1 MLNFIRLFRL
11 ISGIN
16 LHRLH
21 TNFIH
26 TTMAS
31 CRRPEH
37 QAPPEVFYDD
47 TEARKYTSNSRMIEI
62 QMTMADRAIEL
73 LALPEDKPCFV
84 LDVGCGS
91 GLSGEALTEH
101 GHFWIGMDI
110 SKPMLGIAEEREVE
124 GDLFVG
130 DMGEGVFFRPG
141 TFDGVISISALQWL
155 CNADKKTHNPPK
167 RLYRFFSTLYGTM
180 RRGSRAVFQFYPE
193 NSHQLELITSQ
204 AMRAGFSGGVVVD
217 FPNSTRAKKMFLC
230 LFAGLLNP
238 QLPTG
243 LGTGQGPQ
251 GSDQVAYSGQRQRFR
266 NLKGKPLKK
275 SRDWIKEKKER
286 RRRQGKGD
294 FKADSKYSG
303 RKRSKKF

>member
-1 MLNFIRLFRL
+1 
-11 ISGIN
+11 
-16 LHRLH
+16 
-21 TNFIH
+21 
-26 TTMAS
+26 MAS

-37 QAPPEVFYDD
+37 QAPPELFYGE

-62 QMTMADRAIEL
+62 QMTMADRAVEL
-73 LALPEDKPCFV
+73 LALPEGTSSFI

-91 GLSGEALTEH
+91 GLSGEALTNR
-101 GHFWIGMDI
+101 GHFWVGMDI

-124 GDLFVG
+124 GDLFLS
-130 DMGEGVFFRPG
+130 DMGEGMFFRPG

-167 RLYRFFSTLYGTM
+167 RLYKFFSTLYSTM
-180 RRGSRAVFQFYPE
+180 KRGSRAVFQFYPE

-204 AMRAGFSGGVVVD
+204 AMRAGFTGGVVVD

-243 LGTGQGPQ
+243 LGTGSQ
-251 GSDQVAYSGQRQRFR
+251 AYSGQVTNSSQRQRFR
-266 NLKGKPLKK
+266 NLKGKSLKK

-294 FKADSKYSG
+294 YKPDSKYSG
-303 RKRSKKF
+303 RKRSNKF